1 VKAKEPES
9 TATLAFFYYF
19 YDMSPIPA
27 NIYDG
32 YFLLGKIIRTHGY
45 KGGLKAIFD
54 VDEPREY
61 QEIEMLFLEVKGQLI
76 PWVVDDIHFENN
88 KANLKLT
95 DVKDMEGAE
104 KLVGCFIYLPV
115 ELLPKLRGNKF
126 YYHEVVGFR
135 VHDEAHGDIGVIDR
149 VVELPNNPLFAIK
162 FGDKEILLPIS
173 DEIILK
179 VDRKKK
185 SIDVRAPLGL
195 IEIYLE

>member
-1 VKAKEPES
+1 
-9 TATLAFFYYF
+9 
-19 YDMSPIPA
+19 MSPIPA
-27 NIYDG
+27 KTYDG

-54 VDEPREY
+54 VDQPREY

-76 PWVVDDIHFENN
+76 PWMVEDIHFENN

-95 DVKDMEGAE
+95 DLKDMEGAE
-104 KLVGCFIYLPV
+104 KLVGSFIYLPV

-126 YYHEVVGFR
+126 YYHEVAGFR
-135 VHDEAHGDIGVIDR
+135 VHDEAQGDIGIIDR
-149 VVELPNNPLFAIK
+149 VVELPNNPLFAIT

-185 SIDVRAPLGL
+185 TIDVRAPEGL
-195 IEIYLE
+195 IEIYLVG